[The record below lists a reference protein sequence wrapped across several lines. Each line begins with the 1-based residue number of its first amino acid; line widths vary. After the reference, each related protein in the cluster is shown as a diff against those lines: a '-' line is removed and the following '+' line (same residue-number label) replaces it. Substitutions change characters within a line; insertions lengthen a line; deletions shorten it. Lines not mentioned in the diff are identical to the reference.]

1 MTPADSEP
9 ASFCSFCAQ
18 LRCAPRSNPEQQRHA
33 KGETVSHAE
42 FIALLRAKAPKLNRR
57 AERCTTM
64 RAKDVLTKT
73 A

>member
-18 LRCAPRSNPEQQRHA
+18 LRCAPRSNPEQQRQA

-42 FIALLRAKAPKLNRR
+42 FIALLRAKPAIGNSLNGLRTNR
-57 AERCTTM
+57 HSRPFGHVA
-64 RAKDVLTKT
+64 
-73 A
+73 